1 MTLLLKYKDG
11 NVEGSHDIYLPQVFS
26 VCFRFIL
33 ERYIFVGLRRK
44 TPLTPFLPYQTKEN
58 NIFSHL
64 FLPLFPAKTPLTQH
78 TLMDLVII
86 HYYKLS

>member
-11 NVEGSHDIYLPQVFS
+11 KVEGSHDIYLPQVFS

-44 TPLTPFLPYQTKEN
+44 TPLTPFSSISNKR
-58 NIFSHL
+58 
-64 FLPLFPAKTPLTQH
+64 K
-78 TLMDLVII
+78 
-86 HYYKLS
+86 